1 MSLAESLEKI
11 GVNVSTAI
19 VLGFGTAIA
28 WVVRNILTN
37 GRRLELLER
46 EMKHREQ
53 LRELD
58 RKALQDVHDG
68 VRRLEG
74 RIINGGD

>member
-1 MSLAESLEKI
+1 MSLGESLEKVGANI
-11 GVNVSTAI
+11 TTAV

-68 VRRLEG
+68 VKRLEG